1 MPASILQGIF
11 EVVLQA
17 ILEVACYY
25 VGRVVVPVV
34 SFGRWKCERL
44 TSNVPRRKLRVAG
57 LYHMRGDGIYLTA
70 EATRL
75 VGVLTMVLVVGG
87 GVLIW
92 YLSR

>member
-57 LYHMRGDGIYLTA
+57 LYHMRADGIYLTA
-70 EATRL
+70 EATQL
-75 VGVLTMVLVVGG
+75 VGVVTMVLVIGG